1 MILNFDNF
9 IRRFILKELINTNII
24 PHEVILCGIGPL
36 TNFAIAIRKDPPIIP
51 LIKEKIGAEKL
62 SKYEYWTSLAVKCA
76 EMIFTE
82 SGMGKDKKAY
92 VVEFLNNMFNKK
104 KTVITEKQIEIL
116 IESCVKEMKIEETN

>member
-1 MILNFDNF
+1 MEDRLFKIILAL
-9 IRRFILKELINTNII
+9 IPVICTILT
-24 PHEVILCGIGPL
+24 VY
-36 TNFAIAIRKDPPIIP
+36 IIP